1 MNNAT
6 SPGTRIPLPPGL
18 CLSAALIAFLAATA
32 CASAQAAEGDAVPA
46 PLPGLDEVLNGY
58 NARLQ
63 LTMTSIDSL
72 WARQEMQEPT
82 GKGEDKTAE
91 AVLTYNRENG
101 LHREELSSN
110 LGHMT
115 GEYTLRSLV
124 GPELLHSEYSIGLD
138 GVEVMEGYESY
149 RLVVEAI
156 KRDRDHFDGTV
167 WVAVDDFGLVRAQGS
182 VSDTP
187 FPITR
192 VTFDKAF
199 EPGPHGL
206 WLVRRHTGEAAGQ
219 VGFIKRKG
227 TMHIF
232 YFDYHVEVGPAPH
245 DGDTCDE
252 R

>member
-1 MNNAT
+1 MNSAT
-6 SPGTRIPLPPGL
+6 SPGTRAPRRPGL
-18 CLSAALIAFLAATA
+18 CLSAALIAILAATA
-32 CASAQAAEGDAVPA
+32 CSSSQAVEGDVVPT
-46 PLPGLDEVLNGY
+46 PLPALDEVLNGY
-58 NARLQ
+58 NSRIK
-63 LTMTSIDSL
+63 LTMASIDSL

-82 GKGEDKTAE
+82 DRGEDKTAE

-124 GPELLHSEYSIGLD
+124 GPELLNSEYSISLD
-138 GVEVMEGYESY
+138 GVEVMEGHESY
-149 RLVVEAI
+149 RLTVEAI
-156 KRDRDHFDGTV
+156 TRDRDHFDGTV

-206 WLVRRHTGEAAGQ
+206 WLVRRHTGVAEGQ

-232 YFDYHVEVGPAPH
+232 YFDYRVEVGPAPH
-245 DGDTCDE
+245 DEDTRDE